1 MFQQQWFS
9 KNSSL
14 YLFVFVFVY
23 LLKLNWLAQVAGEDI
38 NFDTFCTGAARRRGF
53 RLESTFPAV
62 VCQLGA
68 KGIPR
73 PNSLPPE

>member
-1 MFQQQWFS
+1 MVLIS
-9 KNSSL
+9 PL
-14 YLFVFVFVY
+14 YLFFFVFVY

-53 RLESTFPAV
+53 RLESTLPAV

>member
-1 MFQQQWFS
+1 M
-9 KNSSL
+9 
-14 YLFVFVFVY
+14 Y
-23 LLKLNWLAQVAGEDI
+23 LLILNWLAQVAGEDI

-73 PNSLPPE
+73 LNSLPPEQNTFTKTNTQIRKDTYS